1 MTHRGPFQPL
11 PFCDS
16 VILWPGEPT
25 RGEQHGALSFSVQG
39 AEYEPFPARYVPYA
53 L

>member
-16 VILWPGEPT
+16 VILT
-25 RGEQHGALSFSVQG
+25 H
-39 AEYEPFPARYVPYA
+39 FPPSGPVFPLVLKDYINDRKVLYRM